1 MPLGEAQA
9 RASASPPSRVSR
21 ETPEESQAPHSA
33 APVIDMDFE
42 DVPEQSYEEF
52 AFRLP
57 RTPDVVYVL
66 GIEDDTV
73 LFDIMAYTKEG
84 SPNEIIEYFFEET
97 FRRAV
102 YADDGAEVDNGFRML
117 FEAIDPRPKEGKP
130 VSRKYLMSVVLT
142 AVDHWS
148 EELTD
153 TSMRPNRRHR
163 RRRR

>member
-1 MPLGEAQA
+1 MPLADAQA
-9 RASASPPSRVSR
+9 QGAASTSRANREAPADPPPRIHAV
-21 ETPEESQAPHSA
+21 PA
-33 APVIDMDFE
+33 IDMDFE
-42 DVPEQSYEEF
+42 DVPEQSYEDF
-52 AFRLP
+52 AFRLH

-66 GIEDDTV
+66 GIDDDST
-73 LFDIMAYTKEG
+73 LFDVLDYTKEG
-84 SPNEIIEYFFEET
+84 SPNDIIEYFFEET

-102 YADDGAEVDNGFRML
+102 YADDGTEVDQGLKVL
-117 FEAIDPRPKEGKP
+117 FDAIDPRPKEGKP